1 MKRGAFSGIHR
12 NGAIGVD
19 SEEFGV
25 GDIARSDTIQ
35 SNPIQWAAGCD
46 GRVGSLQA
54 HWATL

>member
-35 SNPIQWAAGCD
+35 SNPV
-46 GRVGSLQA
+46 GRRL
-54 HWATL
+54 